1 MKTSCIGSKFMIRV
15 RQSRAPRR
23 PSNGRANGAVIFP
36 LAEAMASLGT
46 GTVTVKL
53 AHLGRDAVLG
63 LSVGDWVELVDDSYV
78 QRNGHDAL
86 LNVTSIDPEQ
96 LMVTLDGISLVST
109 AQARYA
115 FLRRW
120 DQSRNP
126 G

>member
-1 MKTSCIGSKFMIRV
+1 
-15 RQSRAPRR
+15 
-23 PSNGRANGAVIFP
+23 
-36 LAEAMASLGT
+36 MASLGT

-53 AHLGRDAVLG
+53 AHPGRDAVLG

-86 LNVTSIDPEQ
+86 LKVTSIDPEQ

-115 FLRRW
+115 FLKRW